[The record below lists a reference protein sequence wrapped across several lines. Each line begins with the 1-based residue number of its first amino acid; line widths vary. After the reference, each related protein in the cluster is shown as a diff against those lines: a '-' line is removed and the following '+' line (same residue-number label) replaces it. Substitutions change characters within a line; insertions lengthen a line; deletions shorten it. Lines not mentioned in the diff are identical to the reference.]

1 MSAMTHRSR
10 PARARRKLLN
20 TAAVVVVTA
29 LALTG
34 CAASDA
40 APDGGQATS
49 EPQRGGTLTIGV
61 PSTPSIIDPFA
72 TSLQADWVIARQVCE
87 PLFDVSTSYKIA
99 PVLAEDLVDDGAGAY
114 TLTLRQGVTFQNGE
128 PFTSKD
134 VVASLE
140 RYFLTPGNG
149 SILKSLTSSLS
160 AVDDTTI
167 KIVLATPSP
176 LLPTL
181 LTTAYMMPAS
191 IVAGRAITDPV
202 ADLVCTG
209 PYKLTS
215 YAADGDV
222 VLDRWDG
229 FQSRSEAGDG
239 GTGAKHAYADEI
251 VFTPMPEASTR
262 RQATEAGQIDIGGS
276 LPYDDYTTVT
286 SGGAAQAVLLSPT
299 SGSTVVFNKAEGVMS
314 NPLMRQAF
322 LSALNMDDIML
333 AAFGNPEFYSV
344 DGSFIPAANK
354 VWSTDAGT
362 ERFNKPDLARV
373 SQLLAEAGYKGEPI
387 RWLTTKEDP
396 SWYGP
401 SLPAQ
406 QQLKEA
412 GLNIDLQVLDRASVI
427 QMRTDP
433 TAFDLFSSG
442 IPTYADPVLLPYL
455 QQTFPGTWVSADRDA
470 LLSALSTESDPA
482 KRAQTWADLQKV
494 VYTELPFLK
503 FGTSRPLLI
512 TSNRTHVEHVDEL
525 AGWYYNVWLD
535 QQQ

>member
-1 MSAMTHRSR
+1 MKHQRWSAR
-10 PARARRKLLN
+10 PGRKILQL
-20 TAAVVVVTA
+20 TAAAAVTL

-34 CAASDA
+34 CSASDA
-40 APDGGQATS
+40 GQAGATPTS
-49 EPQRGGTLTIGV
+49 EPHPGGTLTV
-61 PSTPSIIDPFA
+61 ALASTPSIIDPFA

-87 PLFDVSTSYKIA
+87 PLFDVSTSSQIG
-99 PVLAEDLVDDGAGAY
+99 PVLADSLTDNGGGSY
-114 TLTLRQGVTFQNGE
+114 TLALRKGVTFQNGQ
-128 PFTSKD
+128 PFTSAD
-134 VVASLE
+134 VIASLQ

-149 SILKSLTSSLS
+149 SILKGLTTSLEP
-160 AVDDTTI
+160 VDDATVAITL
-167 KIVLATPSP
+167 KTPSP

-191 IVAGRAITDPV
+191 IVANRPTTDPV
-202 ADLVCTG
+202 TDLVCTG

-222 VLDRWDG
+222 VLDRWEG
-229 FQSRSEAGDG
+229 YQARSEPADG
-239 GTGAKHAYADEI
+239 GLGQKHAYADKI

-276 LPYDDYTTVT
+276 LSYDDYDTVKN
-286 SGGAAQAVLLSPT
+286 GGAAQAVLLSPT
-299 SGSTVVFNKAEGVMS
+299 SGSTVVFNKAQGIMS
-314 NPLMRQAF
+314 NPAMRQAF
-322 LSALNMDDIML
+322 MSALNMDDIML
-333 AAFGNPEFYSV
+333 AAFGNPEFFSV

-362 ERFNKPDLARV
+362 DHFNKQDLDRV
-373 SQLLAEAGYKGEPI
+373 KQLLKQAGYNGEPV

-412 GLNIDLQVLDRASVI
+412 GINIDLQVIDRASVI
-427 QMRTDP
+427 QLRTDP

-455 QQTFPGTWVSADRDA
+455 QQTFPGTWVSPERDA
-470 LLSALSTESDPA
+470 LLSALSTESDA
-482 KRAQTWADLQKV
+482 AARKATWEQLQTLIYKD
-494 VYTELPFLK
+494 LPFMK

-512 TSNRTHVEHVDEL
+512 TSNRTHVEHADEL

-535 QQQ
+535 QS

>member
-1 MSAMTHRSR
+1 MSHRS
-10 PARARRKLLN
+10 PAARAHRTVLHA
-20 TAAVVVVTA
+20 TAALAAAA
-29 LALTG
+29 LVLTG
-34 CAASDA
+34 CSAGGTSTDGPSASSD
-40 APDGGQATS
+40 
-49 EPQRGGTLTIGV
+49 PQPGGTLTV
-61 PSTPSIIDPFA
+61 ALASTPSIIDPFA

-87 PLFDVSTSYKIA
+87 PLFDVSTSFEVG
-99 PVLAEDLVDDGAGAY
+99 PVLAESLTDDGNGTY
-114 TLTLRQGVTFQNGE
+114 TLKLRQGVSFQDGE
-128 PFTSKD
+128 PFTAKD
-134 VVASLE
+134 VVASLQ

-149 SILKSLTSSLS
+149 SILKSLTTSLDI
-160 AVDDTTI
+160 VDDSTVTF
-167 KIVLATPSP
+167 VLNTPSP

-191 IVAGRAITDPV
+191 IVTDRPLTDPV
-202 ADLVCTG
+202 TDLVCTG

-229 FQSRSEAGDG
+229 FISRSEDSDG
-239 GTGAKHAYADEI
+239 GLGAKHAYADQI

-276 LPYDDYTTVT
+276 LSYDDYDSVV

-299 SGSTVVFNKAEGVMS
+299 SGSTVVFNKALGIMS
-314 NPLMRQAF
+314 KPAMRQAF

-344 DGSFIPAANK
+344 DGSFIPAANS

-362 ERFNKPDLARV
+362 ERFNKPDPARV
-373 SQLLAEAGYKGEPI
+373 KELLAEAGYNGEPI

-412 GLNIDLQVLDRASVI
+412 GITIDLQVLDRASVI
-427 QMRTDP
+427 QLRTDP

-455 QQTFPGTWVSADRDA
+455 QQTFPGTWVSADRDR
-470 LLSALSTESDPA
+470 LLGALSTESDA
-482 KRAQTWADLQKV
+482 AQRVQTWADLQTLI
-494 VYTELPFLK
+494 YADLPFLK

-512 TSNRTHVEHVDEL
+512 ASNRAHVAHPDEL
-525 AGWYYNVWLD
+525 TGWYYNVWLD
-535 QQQ
+535 QS